1 MPTDATLP
9 GADDWGLP
17 EQQEHAEPLR
27 YSPDPAYLGDRHFYR
42 VVGWGLVAIVGLAL
56 MGSIGL
62 AAFDKEVP
70 EAVIAIGSAAIGAL
84 AGVLTVNRR

>member
-17 EQQEHAEPLR
+17 EQQAQAEPLR

-42 VVGWGLVAIVGLAL
+42 VVGWGLG
-56 MGSIGL
+56 
-62 AAFDKEVP
+62 
-70 EAVIAIGSAAIGAL
+70 
-84 AGVLTVNRR
+84 RC